1 MSLASIPASLAEPM
15 DQRPHYVRSVT
26 EMGQT
31 QSIVAHEDIYAS
43 NGMKL
48 MARGASVDRSHL
60 DLLSMHK
67 LRAPLD
73 LALSAENQVDPTQLA
88 FEANKLLATDP
99 IMTAL
104 AERSGDP
111 LGFRQCLG
119 ALPLPAPIM
128 FRLTVMREMR
138 LALFEHTLRIA
149 LMTYALAVRMKVP
162 KRDLT
167 DLLVAALCHDLGEMH
182 TDPALLAPGHRIT
195 LDERRFIHVHPVTAY
210 VLLSDVPS
218 ISNATLQAVLQH
230 HERLDGS
237 GYPAGLSGTSIHA
250 FARILCVAEVAEGL
264 VRRGDPRRVDVLL
277 RLNHQRF
284 DAEVTH
290 ALRDLLLIGH
300 RPSDT
305 HAASLDPTV
314 QLKQFERLFADSPGL
329 IEQLEA
335 RPGGAREVAFIR
347 DRVSMLRLLVH
358 NSGMSPEY
366 HDALIDMIHEDPEV
380 ASELAATMDE
390 LKWLMLDIANEIERR
405 VAKVDDEADAVVDE
419 LLALL
424 RSPRS

>member
-1 MSLASIPASLAEPM
+1 M
-15 DQRPHYVRSVT
+15 DQSPHYVRSVT
-26 EMGQT
+26 EMGET
-31 QSIVAHEDIYAS
+31 QAIVAHRDIYAS

-60 DLLSMHK
+60 DLLSRHK

-73 LALSAENQVDPTQLA
+73 LALSAENQVDANQLT
-88 FEANKLLATDP
+88 FEANRLLASDP
-99 IMTAL
+99 IMAAL
-104 AERSGDP
+104 VERSGDP

-138 LALFEHTLRIA
+138 AGLFEHTLRIA
-149 LMTYALAVRMKVP
+149 LITYALAVRMNVP
-162 KRDLT
+162 KRDLN

-182 TDPALLAPGHRIT
+182 TDPDLLAPGHRIT
-195 LDERRFIHVHPVTAY
+195 LEERRFIHVHPVTGY
-210 VLLSDVPS
+210 VLLCEVPS
-218 ISNATLQAVLQH
+218 ISTGTLQAVLQH

-237 GYPAGLSGTSIHA
+237 GYPAGLSGANINA
-250 FARILCVAEVAEGL
+250 FSRILCVAEVTEGL
-264 VRRGDPRRVDVLL
+264 VRRGDPQRVDVLL

-290 ALRDLLLIGH
+290 ALRELLLIGQAQAGGQ
-300 RPSDT
+300 
-305 HAASLDPTV
+305 AAPRDPTV
-314 QLKQFERLFADSPGL
+314 QLAQFEKLFADSPGL
-329 IEQLEA
+329 IRQLEG
-335 RPGGAREVAFIR
+335 RPGGVRDFAFVRE
-347 DRVSMLRLLVH
+347 RVSMLRLLVH

-366 HDALIDMIHEDPEV
+366 HDALIEMIREDPEV

-405 VAKVDDEADAVVDE
+405 AVKLDQDAGAVVGD

-424 RSPRS
+424 RGSGG

>member
-1 MSLASIPASLAEPM
+1 M

-26 EMGQT
+26 EMGER

-48 MARGASVDRSHL
+48 LARGASVDRSYI
-60 DLLSMHK
+60 DLLCRHK

-73 LALSAENQVDPTQLA
+73 LALSAENQVDSTQLA
-88 FEANKLLATDP
+88 FEANKLLASDSVMAT
-99 IMTAL
+99 L

-138 LALFEHTLRIA
+138 SALFDHSLRIA
-149 LMTYALAVRMKVP
+149 LITYALAVRMNVP
-162 KRDLT
+162 RRDLN
-167 DLLVAALCHDLGEMH
+167 DLLIAALCHDLGEMH
-182 TDPALLAPGHRIT
+182 TDPELLAPGHSIT
-195 LDERRFIHVHPVTAY
+195 LQERRFIHVHPVTGY
-210 VLLSDVPS
+210 VLLCDVPS

-237 GYPAGLSGTSIHA
+237 GYPAGLSGGRIHA
-250 FARILCVAEVAEGL
+250 FARILCVAEVTEGL

-284 DAEVTH
+284 DTEVTH
-290 ALRDLLLIGH
+290 TLRELLLIGQPSPDI
-300 RPSDT
+300 RPP
-305 HAASLDPTV
+305 ALDPTA
-314 QLKQFERLFADSPGL
+314 QLARFERLFADSPGL
-329 IEQLEA
+329 IERLEG
-335 RPGGAREVAFIR
+335 RPDGAQELAFVRERIA
-347 DRVSMLRLLVH
+347 MLRALVH

-366 HDALIDMIHEDPEV
+366 HDALVDVIREDPEV
-380 ASELAATMDE
+380 ASEFAATMDE

-405 VAKVDDEADAVVDE
+405 AALVALVDDEAAGVAAE

-424 RSPRS
+424 RGTGA